1 MFTVWTYT
9 RKARIFHPMKPR
21 TNLDPAAAQ
30 PPRKQRRY
38 ATISPYG
45 RVTSTRTNNQKRG
58 LRIMDGT
65 SPEGCF
71 LRRVQKQLIEEHL
84 GGNATVPQRAL
95 VNRIAWIELRM
106 LLLDKKAIEGNET
119 PYDVSTYLAHA
130 NSAKRMYQAL
140 GFSRPSA
147 SFAELLGRP
156 PGRSKLPPEAAD

>member
-1 MFTVWTYT
+1 MDLYQNSAYIHF
-9 RKARIFHPMKPR
+9 MKPR
-21 TNLDPAAAQ
+21 TNPDPAAAQ
-30 PPRKQRRY
+30 PARKPRRY
-38 ATISPYG
+38 ATVSPYG

-106 LLLDKKAIEGNET
+106 LLLDHKMIEGHET
-119 PYDVSTYLAHA
+119 PCDDNQYLAHA

-140 GFSRPSA
+140 GIERPRA
-147 SFAELLGRP
+147 SFAELM
-156 PGRSKLPPEAAD
+156 KK